1 MGETY
6 GDYIENSCISLPV
19 KPRRWSSANI
29 SKVGMSEIL
38 QSGGGSCRS
47 CDFGDSFFV
56 SGFLNLFLDDTS
68 ALFADCVVMV
78 SCIFPIAEFAFGED
92 LTAFAAH
99 LDTLLFVEG
108 SLAAILGGT
117 FVAPRLQTV
126 LTTGA
131 F

>member
-6 GDYIENSCISLPV
+6 GDYIENSWISLPV
-19 KPRRWSSANI
+19 KPRRLSSANI
-29 SKVGMSEIL
+29 SEVGMSEIL
-38 QSGGGSCRS
+38 QSGGGGN
-47 CDFGDSFFV
+47 CDFGNNFFV

-68 ALFADCVVMV
+68 ALFADCIVMV
-78 SCIFPIAEFAFGED
+78 SCIFPIAEFAFGEN